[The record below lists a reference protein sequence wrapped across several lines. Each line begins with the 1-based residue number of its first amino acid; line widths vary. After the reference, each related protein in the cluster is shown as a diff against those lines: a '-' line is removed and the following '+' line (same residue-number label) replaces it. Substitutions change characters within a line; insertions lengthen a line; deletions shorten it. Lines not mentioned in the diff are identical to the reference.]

1 MTKIPKVLDMLTLEQ
16 DKQDLLQSYETSS
29 ENIRSASC
37 ILSKQLQVN
46 ASKLACNFEN
56 CENSLWSK
64 SCDIEKLKSDQHDE
78 VIAKLDKN
86 IIVK

>member
-37 ILSKQLQVN
+37 ILSKQLQVIN

-56 CENSLWSK
+56 CENSL
-64 SCDIEKLKSDQHDE
+64 
-78 VIAKLDKN
+78 
-86 IIVK
+86 